1 MQGDGEI
8 NALFSGVKG
17 VQTRGGGGAHQ
28 FFSE

>member
-17 VQTRGGGGAHQ
+17 VQTRGGGAHQ

>member
-17 VQTRGGGGAHQ
+17 VQTRGGGGLTS
-28 FFSE
+28 FLVS